1 MKKTFLLLALTLS
14 GLFACS
20 EQKQVDKC
28 EAIIDDSSEI
38 VHKEKTLMSSIL
50 TISDVIPL
58 ETNDSSLLGSI
69 EKVTRR
75 GNFIYIKSGNSP
87 LMMFDCIFRRI
98 PVQHFR

>member
-1 MKKTFLLLALTLS
+1 
-14 GLFACS
+14 
-20 EQKQVDKC
+20 
-28 EAIIDDSSEI
+28 
-38 VHKEKTLMSSIL
+38 MSSIL

-87 LMMFDCIFRRI
+87 LMMFDKEGRSGIASERSIRTGRI
-98 PVQHFR
+98 PFVV

>member
-58 ETNDSSLLGSI
+58 ETNGSSLLGSI
-69 EKVTRR
+69 EKSNQTRQFYLYKVR
-75 GNFIYIKSGNSP
+75 E
-87 LMMFDCIFRRI
+87 
-98 PVQHFR
+98 